1 MRKGIYYSLLP
12 GETPEEK
19 FASAARFGFV
29 GVEIPTLGGASDR
42 NRYLAAAAASGI
54 KIPSVMNQAHWAS
67 PLSDP
72 DPAVRAKSVEGM
84 MASLETASAVGADTV
99 LLVPAVVKPQI
110 CSYQEA
116 WDRSSAEIAKLIP
129 EYAARKVGIGIEN
142 VWNKFLLSPL
152 EFNRY
157 IDAFGSPWVGAYF
170 DVGNIMAYGYPE
182 QWIVSLGRRLRK
194 VHVKGFKIE
203 DRTWCSLLASSI
215 DWAAVMRAFRQV
227 GYDDIITGELTGAGD
242 THEARMTNISTDMDK
257 ILAM

>member
-116 WDRSSAEIAKLIP
+116 WDRSSAEIAKLFP
-129 EYAARKVGIGIEN
+129 AYAARKVGIGIEN
-142 VWNKFLLSPL
+142 GGNKFLLSPL

-157 IDAFGSPWVGAYF
+157 VDAFGSPWVGAYF

-194 VHVKGFKIE
+194 VHVKGFKVE

>member
-1 MRKGIYYSLLP
+1 MRKGIYYSMLP
-12 GETPEEK
+12 GETPEDK
-19 FASAARFGFV
+19 FASAARFGFSD
-29 GVEIPTLGGASDR
+29 VEIPTLDSRADGERYAS
-42 NRYLAAAAASGI
+42 AASASGVR
-54 KIPSVMNQAHWAS
+54 IPSVMNKTHWAT
-67 PLSDP
+67 PMSDP

-84 MASLETASAVGADTV
+84 MASLETATAVGADTV
-99 LLVPAVVKPQI
+99 LLVPAVVKPGV

-129 EYAARKVGIGIEN
+129 AYAARHVGIGIEN

-152 EFNRY
+152 EFNQY
-157 IDAFGSPWVGAYF
+157 LDDFGSPWVGAYF

-182 QWIVSLGRRLRK
+182 QWIVSLGRRIRK
-194 VHVKGFKIE
+194 IHVKGFKIE

-227 GYDDIITGELTGAGD
+227 GYDDVMTGELAGAGD
-242 THEARMTNISTDMDK
+242 TPEARMTNISTDMDK